1 MTVISK
7 DVKSHQQALSSLVL
21 KAIDICFELQSPK
34 CISLYFNGH
43 RMLSSTVFS
52 MVAGNTINICNVDC
66 TKFLG
71 CTIGVS
77 PTIAR
82 SVASAN
88 KFYNFYNPSISVLF
102 GENIRYGS

>member
-1 MTVISK
+1 MHRANGFADDLTVISK

-21 KAIDICFELQSPK
+21 KAIDICFEFQPPK

-52 MVAGNTINICNVDC
+52 MAAGNTINICNVDC

-71 CTIGVS
+71 RTIGVS
-77 PTIAR
+77 PTIA
-82 SVASAN
+82 
-88 KFYNFYNPSISVLF
+88 
-102 GENIRYGS
+102 